1 MPTIPPQLQAEIQQH
16 FPSLVTWAE
25 RMEAE
30 ALSQGVP
37 LNKILK
43 DTAQWLRIRNPDAVR
58 IYPVQSIPEP
68 ANKRIVEL
76 AAGFGLSF
84 SGSDGMTFG
93 HAIFARHQCAQDNRL
108 LTHELVHVRQY
119 EKAPSIGAYLDVY
132 VKQIIVCGYQKM
144 PLELEAVNETN
155 RIWGIPRPGRS

>member
-1 MPTIPPQLQAEIQQH
+1 MPTIPPHLQVEIQQH

-25 RMEAE
+25 RMEAK
-30 ALSQGVP
+30 ALSQGVA

-43 DTAQWLRIRNPDAVR
+43 DTAQWLGIRNPDAVR

-68 ANKRIVEL
+68 DNKRIVEL
-76 AAGFGLSF
+76 AACFGLSF

-93 HAIFARHQCAQDNRL
+93 HAIFARHQYAQDNRL

-119 EKAPSIGAYLDVY
+119 EKASSIGAYLPLY
-132 VKQIIVCGYQKM
+132 VQQVMAFGYQNM
-144 PLELEAVNETN
+144 PLEVEAVNETN
-155 RIWGIPRPGRS
+155 RIWGIPLPGRP